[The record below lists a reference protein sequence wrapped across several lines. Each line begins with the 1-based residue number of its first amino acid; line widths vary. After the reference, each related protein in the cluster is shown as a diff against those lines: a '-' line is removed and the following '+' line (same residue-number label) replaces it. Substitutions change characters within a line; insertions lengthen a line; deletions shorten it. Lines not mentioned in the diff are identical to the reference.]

1 MLVYSGISRSGMSK
15 RCQRQRERNE
25 ISEMTPRYLTG
36 QDVGLAVVSAALVG
50 RKSAST
56 SEIPTKNLR

>member
-36 QDVGLAVVSAALVG
+36 QDVGLQWYQPLWYVEEVPAPARAQ
-50 RKSAST
+50 R
-56 SEIPTKNLR
+56 NL